1 MLSNIVDKNIVDK
14 NIVDKNIVDKNIVDI
29 LNRYE
34 NFEGIQNPNVG
45 HSKIGFTRSSCRIL
59 HILKRPRSITNLQK
73 IGDFS

>member
-1 MLSNIVDKNIVDK
+1 MLSNIVDK

-45 HSKIGFTRSSCRIL
+45 HSNNGFTLSSCRIL
-59 HILKRPRSITNLQK
+59 QILKIPRSITNLQK